1 MPITLALRN
10 IFRQR
15 LRSGVTLMAVA
26 FGVVG
31 LILAGGFIQDIFVQ
45 LGEAIIHS
53 QTGHLQVFKKDF
65 LDKGTRSPE
74 RFMIENPAELEARVS
89 QIPGVDAVMGRMY
102 FSGLLNNGKRDFAII
117 GEGLEADKEAR
128 LGTLVMIT
136 GGRHLKATDTDGIM
150 LGDGL
155 ARSLGLKPGDRVTLL
170 ANTAE
175 GAMNTLDLQVIGVF
189 QTFSKEYDARAV
201 RIPLKAAQEL
211 LYSKGINLLVV
222 SLHETRD
229 TERVLS
235 LVETALDGSEFE
247 VRSWRT
253 ISDYYDKA
261 VQLYDRQFGVLQF
274 IILLMVLL
282 SVANSVNMSLFE
294 RQGEFG
300 TMQALGNRRQDVVR
314 LVIMESAL
322 LGLVGATLGVIVGV
336 LLAIVVSAIGIP
348 MPPPPN
354 SNVGY
359 TALIRIVPLTVV
371 VAFFIG
377 FLATVMA
384 AVLPARKISRIPIVD
399 ALRQNI

>member
-74 RFMIENPAELEARVS
+74 RFMIEKPAELEARVS
-89 QIPGVDAVMGRMY
+89 QIQGVDAVMGRMY

-211 LYSKGINLLVV
+211 LYSKGVNLLVV

-235 LVETALDGSEFE
+235 LVEAALDGSEFE

-336 LLAIVVSAIGIP
+336 LLAVVISAIGIP

>member
-74 RFMIENPAELEARVS
+74 RFMIESPAELEARVS
-89 QIPGVDAVMGRMY
+89 KIPGVDAVMGRMY

>member
-74 RFMIENPAELEARVS
+74 RFMIEKPAELEARVS
-89 QIPGVDAVMGRMY
+89 QIQGVDAVMGRMY

-211 LYSKGINLLVV
+211 LYSKGVNLLVV

-235 LVETALDGSEFE
+235 LVEAALDGSEFE

-336 LLAIVVSAIGIP
+336 LLAVVISAIGIP

-384 AVLPARKISRIPIVD
+384 GVLPARKISRIPIVD